1 MATINLKFSNKPN
14 ASLKPGDIAFY
25 TATSNNNSF
34 TVNSGTS
41 KKLGVVRS
49 IKHVSEILSDELTS
63 SNNLL
68 GLSTLG
74 PELVRQGGFDV
85 ASALEAWTSTHS
97 GWVYSSGKVKYAN
110 GTQFSKFY
118 QQIQTEI
125 GSVYKVQVEVSDIID
140 TAMNLGFSVGGSTT
154 YYTQA
159 TFSANGTHFIYV
171 LANATNHRVQVQ
183 NNAAN
188 GAGSFFVDNISVK
201 KLSTPDYWIVN
212 VDIPDNTA
220 SPAVDDYIYFSK
232 STQANFS
239 GVTGYYGEIT
249 FTNNKTSAAEL
260 YSINSEVFESSK

>member
-1 MATINLKFSNKPN
+1 MATINLKFNNKPN
-14 ASLKPGDIAFY
+14 DSLQPGDVAFY
-25 TATSNNNSF
+25 TSTSASNSF

-68 GLSTLG
+68 GLSALG
-74 PELVRQGGFDV
+74 PELVVDGDFNE
-85 ASALEAWTSTHS
+85 ANALNAWTSTHA
-97 GWVYSSGKVKYAN
+97 GWTYSNDKVKYEN

-118 QQIQTEI
+118 QQIQTDI
-125 GSVYKVQVEVSDIID
+125 GSVYKVQVEVSDITN
-140 TAMNLGFSVGGSTT
+140 TAMNLGLSVGGSTA
-154 YYTQA
+154 YYTQN
-159 TFSANGTHFIYV
+159 TFTTNDTHFVYV
-171 LANATNHRVQVQ
+171 LANATNHGVQVQ
-183 NNAAN
+183 NNAEN

-220 SPAVDDYIYFSK
+220 SPAANDYIFFSK

-239 GVTGYYGEIT
+239 GIAGYYGEIT

-260 YSINSEVFESSK
+260 YCINSEVFESSK